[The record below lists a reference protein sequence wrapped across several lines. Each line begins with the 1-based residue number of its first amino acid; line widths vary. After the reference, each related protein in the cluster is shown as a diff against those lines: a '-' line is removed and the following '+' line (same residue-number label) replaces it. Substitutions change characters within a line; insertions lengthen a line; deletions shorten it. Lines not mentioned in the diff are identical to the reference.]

1 MKSGPVKA
9 ETEAEKECF
18 KVLNDLDHVNHH
30 VQGSIT
36 SKKYMRNEIWSMVSY
51 LGAPSWFITFA
62 PADVKHPLALYMAD
76 TNQTFVP
83 KFRTQDERMRLI
95 ANNPVAGARFFN
107 VMVQLFLK
115 NVLGEGLD
123 RPGLYGNTA
132 GYYGTVE
139 QQGRLTL
146 HLHMLVWIK
155 NSLTPQ
161 EICEHI
167 MDPESTFQ
175 KEMVEYLESVH
186 KGEFLQGDMESVAER
201 LENVKIKNP
210 FRVPATERLPQS
222 PPLKCTHASRSDCDG
237 CTAYRKWRE
246 DYEDEID
253 EILYAS
259 NVHKCTTRNRK
270 DYISKG
276 AQNGLQEVDNRG
288 CTDPV
293 TKVCKARFP
302 RDTFTETAVDPE
314 SGALIMKKGEP
325 WLNTFTPSASY
336 LLRCNHDVT
345 SLLSGTAIKSVIAYV
360 ADYITKTPLKTHV
373 MFQSIQK
380 VFERN
385 AELIGSDHS
394 AKDKARSLVT
404 KMVNALTAASE
415 IGGPMAAMYL
425 LKHPDHYTGHKHA
438 FGGDMCLRSCEHGKI
453 QRTYHRRVDR
463 QLL

>member
-1 MKSGPVKA
+1 M
-9 ETEAEKECF
+9 
-18 KVLNDLDHVNHH
+18 
-30 VQGSIT
+30 
-36 SKKYMRNEIWSMVSY
+36 
-51 LGAPSWFITFA
+51 
-62 PADVKHPLALYMAD
+62 
-76 TNQTFVP
+76 
-83 KFRTQDERMRLI
+83 
-95 ANNPVAGARFFN
+95 
-107 VMVQLFLK
+107 
-115 NVLGEGLD
+115 
-123 RPGLYGNTA
+123 
-132 GYYGTVE
+132 
-139 QQGRLTL
+139 
-146 HLHMLVWIK
+146 
-155 NSLTPQ
+155 
-161 EICEHI
+161 
-167 MDPESTFQ
+167 
-175 KEMVEYLESVH
+175 
-186 KGEFLQGDMESVAER
+186 
-201 LENVKIKNP
+201 
-210 FRVPATERLPQS
+210 
-222 PPLKCTHASRSDCDG
+222 
-237 CTAYRKWRE
+237 AYRKWRA

-253 EILYAS
+253 EILYTS

-270 DYISKG
+270 DYVSKG

-302 RDTFTETAVDPE
+302 RDTYTETAVDPE

-385 AELIGSDHS
+385 AELIGGDRS

-425 LKHPDHYTGHKHA
+425 LKHPDHYTGHKFRA
-438 FGGDMCLRSCEHGKI
+438 CFWRGYVLEIMRAWEDSKDIAQEGRSTVVVDCENSNMEGPKRIVALSPVIDYMNRPTEFEHLNVYDWV
-453 QRTYHRRVDR
+453 RRYHKRPIPKRRRKTVFLQPDTNGAYDSDEFENNYHVDEGIPKNLAAGNSDQFEGEEPEIAR
-463 QLL
+463 NSDDEISDGEERK